1 MLLCIIY
8 NVYSNQKGGKLL
20 KRDRKKYFEER
31 RRKVKRLTI
40 DITDEEKEK
49 LRLITEKENTSITQ
63 WIKKQ
68 IKEYNL

>member
-1 MLLCIIY
+1 MLCIIY

-20 KRDRKKYFEER
+20 KRDRKTYFEER
-31 RRKVKRLTI
+31 RRTVKRLTI

>member
-1 MLLCIIY
+1 MKIISNSKSNFLFLYNDLLP
-8 NVYSNQKGGKLL
+8 NRQGLQ
-20 KRDRKKYFEER
+20 
-31 RRKVKRLTI
+31 
-40 DITDEEKEK
+40 KEK

>member
-1 MLLCIIY
+1 M
-8 NVYSNQKGGKLL
+8 L
-20 KRDRKKYFEER
+20 KRDRKTYFEER
-31 RRKVKRLTI
+31 RRTVKRLTI

>member
-20 KRDRKKYFEER
+20 KRDRKTYFEER
-31 RRKVKRLTI
+31 RRTVKRLTI

>member
-1 MLLCIIY
+1 M
-8 NVYSNQKGGKLL
+8 LL
-20 KRDRKKYFEER
+20 KRDRKTYFEER